1 MTLDYIFYGDPE
13 KVWEYSDQLNLKQE
27 KGCAV
32 CVDRDLSMMVFD
44 RAACRIPGNY
54 PTNQGF
60 CNRWKLDEGCH
71 YVNNKTAA

>member
-1 MTLDYIFYGDPE
+1 MTLDNIFYNNPE
-13 KVWEYSDQLNLKQE
+13 KVWEISDQLKLKHE

-44 RAACRIPGNY
+44 QAACRIPGNC

-60 CNRWKLDEGCH
+60 CKRWKLDEGCD